1 MKRHNSDTEKLTME
15 NNYVY
20 ILVCQT
26 GTFIAKALKLF
37 TRKPYNHVSVACEET
52 LSEMYSFCRNT
63 PERPL
68 PATFN
73 KEVIGEGT
81 LGKYSFIP
89 CELYRLPVTEKQK
102 KLFSENLE
110 YFKKNRE
117 CFSYNC
123 IGLGFIFLHIA
134 FSRKKKFVCSQFVG
148 HILEKSGIDSNIK
161 KPVCLQTPEDF
172 RHIPEAE
179 LIYSGNLNNYH
190 DCSNITKLLEQFPV
204 RSA

>member
-1 MKRHNSDTEKLTME
+1 MEKK
-15 NNYVY
+15 YIY

-52 LSEMYSFCRNT
+52 LSEMYSFCRNK

-81 LGKYSFIP
+81 LGKYNFIP
-89 CELYRLPVTEKQK
+89 CELYRIPVTEEQKQR
-102 KLFSENLE
+102 FSDNIE
-110 YFKKNRE
+110 YFKKNRKY
-117 CFSYNC
+117 FSYNC
-123 IGLGFIFLHIA
+123 IGLGFIFFHIA

-148 HILEKSGIDSNIK
+148 HILEQSGINSKIK

-179 LIYSGNLNNYH
+179 LIYKGNLNNYH
-190 DCSNITKLLEQFPV
+190 ENSDCIAELLGQYPAQ
-204 RSA
+204 SA